1 MARGNLGRNPAIG
14 KRWPYKALNYLPSKR
29 LWKYL
34 TWKSGGDL
42 SGPPFTLDK
51 NLSGPLKIL
60 IRLPEDLQSIL
71 VAFPAVQC
79 LVQELP
85 ESEFLFLAP
94 QSLTGFLSAMFGPER
109 ILGVQPQEFH
119 WGEPHFQEL
128 VRATA
133 AFKPDMVLNLGSETG
148 LLMHFLLRSTHA
160 PMRAQV
166 AGEARPPFA
175 NIFLNPSEPANR
187 LKGYLLALKLWD
199 FSGRPIVP
207 KWSRLAPGPENLKE
221 ASAGLGSKGLRPEST
236 RLFLWQGASPAR
248 ERELFREAVQERS
261 AQGAAQSLAVVYGAG
276 PLWATPAPPQDLILS
291 TPCFEVESTG
301 KLLALFASAARSI
314 GTNGPLLHLAGLTD
328 TDVEAKFEEGE
339 SAWDTGFLNPRMKV
353 EYERP
358 ERPAE
363 NPK

>member
-1 MARGNLGRNPAIG
+1 MARGNPGRAPLIG
-14 KRWPYKALNYLPSKR
+14 SRWPYKALNYLPSKQ

-34 TWKSGGDL
+34 TWKSGGDH

-79 LVQELP
+79 LVQGMP
-85 ESEFLFLAP
+85 QSEFLFLAP
-94 QSLTGFLSAMFGPER
+94 QPLTGFLSAMFGPER
-109 ILGVQPQEFH
+109 ILGVQAQEFH

-133 AFKPDMVLNLGSETG
+133 AFKPDLILNLAQGTEP
-148 LLMHFLLRSTHA
+148 LMHFLLRSTKA

-166 AGEARPPFA
+166 AGDAIPPFA
-175 NIFLNPSEPANR
+175 NIFLNPTEPGNHLR
-187 LKGYLLALKLWD
+187 GYLLALKLWD
-199 FSGRPIVP
+199 FSERPIVP
-207 KWSRLAPGPENLKE
+207 KWSRLAPGPENIKE
-221 ASAGLGSKGLRPEST
+221 AYARLGSKGLRPEST

-248 ERELFREAVQERS
+248 ERELFKEAVQERS
-261 AQGAAQSLAVVYGAG
+261 GQGTALSLAVVYGAG
-276 PLWATPAPPQDLILS
+276 PLWASPAPPQDLILS

-328 TDVEAKFEEGE
+328 TDVEARFEERE
-339 SAWDTGFLNPRMKV
+339 SAWDTAFLNPRMKV
-353 EYERP
+353 KYDKP

-363 NPK
+363 NQK